1 MSNLVP
7 TVCLE
12 WFGLREFFLAFNIYI
27 YFVTDLTKYNCLA
40 HFSENWGYICISPI
54 LSVNLLSFLFGWSLD
69 AHAGKAVED
78 LSLTVFLADELPRCL
93 QGRDC
98 YVDAIYL
105 TIGTSLLSFFLSL
118 WAGYRD
124 SCKAAKLRMGE
135 EDD

>member
-1 MSNLVP
+1 VS
-7 TVCLE
+7 
-12 WFGLREFFLAFNIYI
+12 FSLALNIYI
-27 YFVTDLTKYNCLA
+27 IIICNTDPNNLLSA
-40 HFSENWGYICISPI
+40 HFSENWGYIY
-54 LSVNLLSFLFGWSLD
+54 LSSIFSLNLLSFLFGRTLD
-69 AHAGKAVED
+69 AHAGKKP
-78 LSLTVFLADELPRCL
+78 LNNLFPTPTTTTTTFLLDAHGPSRCL

-124 SCKAAKLRMGE
+124 SWKAGKLEMVE